1 MTRAALWVVTILAI
15 VIALYA
21 LVYVVAGE
29 RMYPPQLADSFRAR
43 PWGIY
48 PHAFFGGVAL
58 ALGTLQFRRRLIVG
72 RRKLHRVAGTIYLIA
87 AALTGIAGLYMS
99 FYAFGGVATGL
110 GFASLAVL
118 LLTTTGMAYVRIR
131 QRDVVAHRE
140 WMIRSYALIF
150 AAVTLRI
157 ELPILI
163 GFFGDFLPAYRTIAW
178 LSWVPNFLWATLY
191 VRATRA
197 REAPIVSRYLVADTP
212 NVRPPQ

>member
-1 MTRAALWVVTILAI
+1 MSRLALWVVTILAI

-21 LVYVVAGE
+21 FVYVVAGE
-29 RMYPPQLADSFRAR
+29 RMFPPQMADSFRAR

-58 ALGTLQFRRRLIVG
+58 GLGTLQFRRRLVVG
-72 RRKLHRVAGTIYLIA
+72 RRKLHRVVGLIYIAA

-99 FYAFGGVATGL
+99 FYAFGGIVARL
-110 GFASLAVL
+110 GFGSLAVL
-118 LLTTTGMAYVRIR
+118 LLTTTAVAYARIK
-131 QRDVVAHRE
+131 QHDVVAHRE
-140 WMIRSYALIF
+140 WMIRSYVLIF

-163 GFFGDFLPAYRTIAW
+163 GLFGAFRPAYVTIAW
-178 LSWVPNFLWATLY
+178 LSWVPNLLWATLY

-197 REAPIVSRYLVADTP
+197 RESPV
-212 NVRPPQ
+212 VRALRPV